1 MLSSI
6 ENSLSKSKLLYH
18 VNNMC
23 EASLLVVEVCQYT
36 DTVYEHFILNSKNL
50 KEWLVDLE
58 VFTYRSAAQYSK
70 ILFMYKKLF
79 ILPSDGYLWYDA
91 ETMVTGTRLLCMC
104 TRCWYRHSKSV
115 WIHSLYKRDVQVP
128 RQCYVH
134 IEGEGLYSVYYVHKQ
149 LYFYVVKL
157 ETTGTA
163 NLMFLDA
170 KYV

>member
-1 MLSSI
+1 MTRGLKCFF
-6 ENSLSKSKLLYH
+6 LH
-18 VNNMC
+18 
-23 EASLLVVEVCQYT
+23 AS
-36 DTVYEHFILNSKNL
+36 D
-50 KEWLVDLE
+50 
-58 VFTYRSAAQYSK
+58 AQYSK
-70 ILFMYKKLF
+70 ILFMYKNLF

-91 ETMVTGTRLLCMC
+91 ETMVTGYPFDIYVYICMC
-104 TRCWYRHSKSV
+104 TRIWYRHSKSV
-115 WIHSLYKRDVQVP
+115 WIHRLYKRDVQVP

-134 IEGEGLYSVYYVHKQ
+134 TEGEGLYLVYFVHKQ